1 MTDATMPV
9 AEPQAATNWWNW
21 GGTALIL
28 AGFAVPA
35 LMAAGEG
42 AGAVGTALGRAT
54 SNLLV
59 LAFLAWLVVR
69 KKGALSQA
77 KARGAVG
84 ILLCLSGIGS
94 IAIELREREELRT
107 FMAQA
112 MALEQRLAPKS
123 ADLEKRFQAIDFNAF
138 LTPEGITK
146 PETLA
151 AGEIAL
157 QRYRALLEE
166 RRLLVKTYAEE
177 AERNA
182 HAIAS
187 SDVRTGVLKGMRS
200 SREKNDEVQRLLDT
214 TQTEQA
220 AAIEALLQ
228 WARANQGRAQA
239 QGGRLVFQ
247 EPVQQQQFAQ
257 IVARLSAADKAV
269 EAASRKT
276 EEAMAAARVRREE
289 NLKRVQ
295 SVLKN

>member
-84 ILLCLSGIGS
+84 ILLCLSGIAS
-94 IAIELREREELRT
+94 VSIELREREELRT

-112 MALEQRLAPKS
+112 MALEQRYAPRF
-123 ADLEKRFQAIDFNAF
+123 ADLDKRFNAIDFNAF

-146 PETLA
+146 AETLA
-151 AGEIAL
+151 AGEAAS

-166 RRLLVKTYAEE
+166 RRELVKTYAAE

-182 HAIAS
+182 HVIAS
-187 SDVRTGVLKGMRS
+187 DDVRHGVQKGMRT
-200 SREKNDEVQRLLDT
+200 SRDKIDEVQRLLDT

-228 WARANQGRAQA
+228 WARANQGRLQA

-247 EPVQQQQFAQ
+247 EPVQQQQFSQ
-257 IVARLSAADKAV
+257 IVARLSAADKVV
-269 EAASRKT
+269 EAAGRKAD
-276 EEAMAAARVRREE
+276 EAVAAARVRREE
-289 NLKRVQ
+289 GLQRVQ
-295 SVLKN
+295 SLLKN